1 MKIWMIKAVTLVC
14 AMMMGIP
21 IGLAEGGL
29 NQAGFLKTRGN
40 KLMDQSGKQVLLRG
54 INLGGWLIQEAWMTP
69 LNKPDKGL
77 GEWDTREAFAK
88 RGFSQEQIL
97 QLFDAYQDAWI
108 TENDLGTIASLGMNC
123 VRVPFWYR
131 NFQYEDGSYISAD
144 KLDENPGFK
153 RLDWLID
160 ECAKR
165 GIYVILDLHG
175 APGFQN
181 DDHSGGK
188 SHASQLYDQ
197 TPEGEAFRQRTVELW
212 QAIAARYRGNPAVA
226 AYDLLNEPMNGFP
239 GWRKS
244 DPTLWRLYDQI
255 YQGIRAVDPDHIIT
269 LEGIWEMANLPNP
282 KDRGWENVLYQTH
295 NYNWKKDEIDRK
307 ILDIKDR
314 AHWEVPVYVGEFQSG
329 GIWDYALSTYNKNH
343 VSWTTWTYKGT
354 RSSLADWFL
363 FRDVGA
369 PTINPETDSFE
380 RILEVWGG
388 MRTENGFVKDFA
400 LARVLE
406 KYAREPISGVE

>member
-1 MKIWMIKAVTLVC
+1 
-14 AMMMGIP
+14 
-21 IGLAEGGL
+21 
-29 NQAGFLKTRGN
+29 
-40 KLMDQSGKQVLLRG
+40 
-54 INLGGWLIQEAWMTP
+54 
-69 LNKPDKGL
+69 
-77 GEWDTREAFAK
+77 
-88 RGFSQEQIL
+88 
-97 QLFDAYQDAWI
+97 
-108 TENDLGTIASLGMNC
+108 
-123 VRVPFWYR
+123 
-131 NFQYEDGSYISAD
+131 
-144 KLDENPGFK
+144 
-153 RLDWLID
+153 
-160 ECAKR
+160 
-165 GIYVILDLHG
+165 
-175 APGFQN
+175 
-181 DDHSGGK
+181 
-188 SHASQLYDQ
+188 
-197 TPEGEAFRQRTVELW
+197 
-212 QAIAARYRGNPAVA
+212 
-226 AYDLLNEPMNGFP
+226 
-239 GWRKS
+239 
-244 DPTLWRLYDQI
+244 
-255 YQGIRAVDPDHIIT
+255 VDPDHIIT